1 MRLSVALLV
10 LSAVLCGCGGQQL
23 KPATQLP
30 VALIPVLPAQVG
42 VIVTDEMRKLMH
54 SETRWGTDWQ
64 IDLGT
69 GHAQWAEQVFR
80 ATFKEVRTFSTVD
93 AARGAAGLAA
103 LFEPRIDQFS
113 FATARDTGGRH
124 HAVTIRY
131 RINLYTPAGQ
141 LADTLTL
148 TGYGNALA
156 EGVSNSKP
164 VDKATVAAMRDA
176 AAKFL
181 VQFPQLATGQ
191 ALARGDAVVVQA
203 APTTTDREEIAAVPI
218 EEEAS

>member
-1 MRLSVALLV
+1 MRAPGAVMV
-10 LSAVLCGCGGQQL
+10 LSAVLCGCGAQQL
-23 KPATQLP
+23 KPVSELP
-30 VALIPVLPAQVG
+30 AALIPVLPAQVG
-42 VIVTDEMRKLMH
+42 VVVTDEMRKLTH

-80 ATFKEVRTFSTVD
+80 ATFKDARIFAAVD
-93 AARGAAGLAA
+93 EARGAAGLAA

-141 LADTLTL
+141 LADTFTL

-156 EGVSNSKP
+156 KGVSNSKP
-164 VDKATVAAMRDA
+164 IDKATAAAMRDA

-181 VQFPQLATGQ
+181 VQFPQLAAGQ

-203 APTTTDREEIAAVPI
+203 ASATEDREEIAAVPI